1 MTQSSTYTHVYYHRS
16 LTIWLRIYD
25 TINVEIFAVL
35 NVCGFSPMKVF
46 AGMLSWC
53 LGEQYLLFNYS

>member
-1 MTQSSTYTHVYYHRS
+1 MTQSSTYTCILDNM
-16 LTIWLRIYD
+16 LTGMH

-35 NVCGFSPMKVF
+35 NICGFSPMKVF

-53 LGEQYLLFNYS
+53 LDEQYLLFNYS